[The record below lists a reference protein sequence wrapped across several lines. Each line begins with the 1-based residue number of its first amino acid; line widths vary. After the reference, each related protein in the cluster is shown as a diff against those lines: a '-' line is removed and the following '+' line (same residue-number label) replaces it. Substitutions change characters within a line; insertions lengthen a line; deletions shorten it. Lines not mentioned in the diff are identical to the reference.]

1 MIIKD
6 IRVYNVLCTGTG
18 EHGGRE
24 KKEVN
29 AKEHIK
35 SIPFSITEKKKAY
48 CNDLHLHL
56 NCRNILVKFCVWFL
70 FGFGGCMVSFKQS

>member
-1 MIIKD
+1 MIIKV
-6 IRVYNVLCTGTG
+6 IRVYNVLCTGTE

-35 SIPFSITEKKKAY
+35 SIPFSITEKKKHTVMI
-48 CNDLHLHL
+48 CI
-56 NCRNILVKFCVWFL
+56 CI
-70 FGFGGCMVSFKQS
+70 